1 MIFSLYR
8 TLNKAATKHI
18 LQYLRNEP
26 AVHRVCTYWRHLL
39 TATDEDE
46 TVKSRNQPKYPKI
59 PKSERLKM
67 IDLIRRNEKTR
78 SRDEDIDRRILLS
91 KSHSVATS
99 EEEVTTLKQISV
111 IGSNTDN
118 KPTVSPSD
126 DSSSVSS
133 LEKPGSPVP
142 VKIREKDNKAQTSPE
157 KEKTSKFEKPRK
169 LEPTTANNNTNN
181 PPNTTNN
188 KDEGEEIPKQ
198 ASKLSP
204 HPPTAT
210 IPSQGQGRPISSL
223 KISAKD
229 GGRRPSSK
237 TPTPT
242 AASGGERRLQKI
254 DSKLLEN
261 VQKIRS
267 EQQLTSIMEY
277 LQVGFAKIDK
287 LSLEK
292 RKIKKLIKAW
302 NATYQKQFGHIP
314 SSSERRGHLRELY
327 EDYHKVR
334 EIREHHSYFLYR
346 ICVR

>member
-1 MIFSLYR
+1 
-8 TLNKAATKHI
+8 
-18 LQYLRNEP
+18 
-26 AVHRVCTYWRHLL
+26 
-39 TATDEDE
+39 
-46 TVKSRNQPKYPKI
+46 
-59 PKSERLKM
+59 M

-91 KSHSVATS
+91 KSHSVAATS

-126 DSSSVSS
+126 DTSSVSS

-157 KEKTSKFEKPRK
+157 KEKISKFEKPRK
-169 LEPTTANNNTNN
+169 LEPTTNNNTHNN
-181 PPNTTNN
+181 NTITINTTNN
-188 KDEGEEIPKQ
+188 KEEAEDISKQ

-204 HPPTAT
+204 HPPTAAT
-210 IPSQGQGRPISSL
+210 PGQGQGRPISSL

-229 GGRRPSSK
+229 GGRRPSNK

-242 AASGGERRLQKI
+242 AVSGGERRLQKI

-334 EIREHHSYFLYR
+334 EERSNY
-346 ICVR
+346 